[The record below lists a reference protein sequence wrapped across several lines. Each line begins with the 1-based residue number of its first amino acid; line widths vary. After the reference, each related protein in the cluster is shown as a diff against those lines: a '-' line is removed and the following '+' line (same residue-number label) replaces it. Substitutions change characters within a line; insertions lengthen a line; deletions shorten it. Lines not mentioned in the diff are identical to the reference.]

1 MARKGLDVIY
11 VNQVANSKVFGE
23 SHTSGSLLTREN
35 EVARF
40 VETDKYQ
47 VARSIVNEI
56 SKRLV
61 AVHG

>member
-1 MARKGLDVIY
+1 MLFRSLDVLY
-11 VNQVANSKVFGE
+11 VNQVGSGKVFGE
-23 SHTSGSLLTREN
+23 SLTSGSLLTREN

-40 VETDKYQ
+40 VETDKYE